1 MVITPRI
8 ICETCDTKHL
18 LKITIGRENNQYHSF
33 PCTECEEE
41 IEVGVENIYGATE
54 FRSIKN
60 CMTADFGYSEA
71 IQVHL
76 HPDLGVSHKVV
87 EAGDIFTAIM
97 SNVFEMRRM
106 FDAVQTNSDSEIGE
120 HRNNYHNYNSD
131 VIRHYLKIWSLLKN
145 NKNKAAK
152 IYINKNFDGENDSE
166 NLEYYKEKLFNHLI
180 GEYGLKIY
188 NSLCNEGGKVKKI
201 KDLVVFSQCN
211 EVDAYDNFEEF
222 ISLFKEFSQIFGYLN
237 NGIEISKSLKVS
249 SNDFHETKK
258 YYSSCYEAVAKM
270 LYIPA
275 AINNAV
281 QRGDIHKFERID
293 SLDKYQSLGNGD
305 KLKCLESN
313 PELIIISECYDN
325 HLRNASFHNHMKFN
339 RKKSKISYNKNNGDY
354 VSISYADY
362 LVMCIKITEALAALS
377 LYKLKL
383 GSVES

>member
-1 MVITPRI
+1 VVITPRI

-41 IEVGVENIYGATE
+41 IEVGVEDIYGETE

-60 CMTADFGYSEA
+60 CITADFDYFEA

-87 EAGDIFTAIM
+87 EAGDIFTATM
-97 SNVFEMRRM
+97 SNIFEMQRM
-106 FDAVQTNSDSEIGE
+106 FDAAQQNSDNEICE
-120 HRNNYHNYNSD
+120 HRSKYYNYNSD

-152 IYINKNFDGENDSE
+152 LYINKNLDSE
-166 NLEYYKEKLFNHLI
+166 SDSEDLEYYKEKLFNHLI

-188 NSLCNEGGKVKKI
+188 KSLCNEAGKVTDI
-201 KDLVVFSQCN
+201 KNLVRFSQDN
-211 EVDAYDNFEEF
+211 EIDAYDIFEEF
-222 ISLFKEFSQIFGYLN
+222 TNLFKEFSQIFGYLI

-258 YYSSCYEAVAKM
+258 YYSSCYEAVAKI

-281 QRGDIHKFERID
+281 QRGNIHKFERID

-305 KLKCLESN
+305 KLRCFEGN
-313 PELIIISECYDN
+313 PELIVISECYDN
-325 HLRNASFHNHMKFN
+325 HLRNASFHNHMAFN

-383 GSVES
+383 GSIES